1 LQVQPQQFP
10 TYHEQMMILEIQNA
24 QEMAQLLKQQ
34 AQEMAQLVHQLAQ
47 AKYQQPKH

>member
-24 QEMAQLLKQQ
+24 QEMAQLLQQQ
-34 AQEMAQLVHQLAQ
+34 AQETAQLVHQLAQ